1 MGSCA
6 VNEVAP
12 DTNRG
17 KCVMKKTLFL
27 LFASVLLANISI
39 SAQKKN
45 EKGNVIF
52 QEATAREAFPNLGVF
67 VFPEICDLEM
77 IETVRMNYGPYDF
90 QLAKDLSSMTN
101 GELNNAQSRALQ
113 RACAVAGA
121 DLIIEPLYTSTV
133 YDKENKILWVS
144 LSGYPAK
151 YVNFRKLSKDDMEM
165 IRTLYPHGV
174 EGIQR
179 QNAGHVLSTATEG
192 AK

>member
-1 MGSCA
+1 MA
-6 VNEVAP
+6 EVAP
-12 DTNRG
+12 DTDTG
-17 KCVMKKTLFL
+17 ISVMKKTLFL
-27 LFASVLLANISI
+27 LFASALLANVSVF
-39 SAQKKN
+39 AQKKSD
-45 EKGNVIF
+45 KGEVIF

-67 VFPEICDLEM
+67 VFPQICDLEM
-77 IETVRMNYGPYDF
+77 IETTRMEYGPYDF

-101 GELNNAQSRALQ
+101 AELSNAQTRALQ
-113 RACAVAGA
+113 RACAIAGA

-174 EGIQR
+174 EGVQR
-179 QNAGHVLSTATEG
+179 QNEGHVLSTATEG